1 MSAVTDNA
9 WLDVRIA
16 RTKTIIEKLE
26 DAIEAIALGA
36 QQYSLDTGQT
46 RQTVTKANIASV
58 KNTLDMM
65 ERRLASLE
73 ARRCR
78 TGTFYARPGF

>member
-1 MSAVTDNA
+1 MSQVTDNA
-9 WLDVRIA
+9 YLDKRIA

-26 DAIEAIALGA
+26 DEIEAILLRA
-36 QQYSLDTGQT
+36 QQYSLDTSQT
-46 RQTVTKANIASV
+46 RQTVTRANIASI

-65 ERRLASLE
+65 ESRLTSLE

-78 TGTFYARPGF
+78 TGTFYVRPGF

>member
-1 MSAVTDNA
+1 MSQVTDNA
-9 WLDVRIA
+9 YLDKRIA

-26 DAIEAIALGA
+26 DAIEAIAMGA

-46 RQTVTKANIASV
+46 RQTVTRANIASV

-65 ERRLASLE
+65 EGRLTSLE

-78 TGTFYARPGF
+78 TGTFYVRPGF